1 MFNASNYC
9 SATYYVQS
17 RGLSSRLNFW
27 QWGSERGFMLVDGSD
42 WIRTGDYLVA
52 CDSIISKSGVN
63 CQGKVVKRWSMTRT
77 RKTG

>member
-1 MFNASNYC
+1 
-9 SATYYVQS
+9 
-17 RGLSSRLNFW
+17 
-27 QWGSERGFMLVDGSD
+27 MLVDGSD

-52 CDSIISKSGVN
+52 CNSIISKSGVN